1 MNLTENQLIEIYE
14 LVFSQVHSV
23 GFKVSEIKTLLFD
36 KDYWFLERPNESWYK
51 NVINYL
57 QLIGYD
63 TSLLNINPLLIE
75 IARQQEDGK

>member
-1 MNLTENQLIEIYE
+1 MNLTDNQLVEIYE
-14 LVFSQVHSV
+14 LVFSEVHSF
-23 GFKVSEIKTLLFD
+23 GFKVSEIKNLLFD

-63 TSLLNINPLLIE
+63 TSLLNINPLLIV
-75 IARQQEDGK
+75 IAKQQDNA